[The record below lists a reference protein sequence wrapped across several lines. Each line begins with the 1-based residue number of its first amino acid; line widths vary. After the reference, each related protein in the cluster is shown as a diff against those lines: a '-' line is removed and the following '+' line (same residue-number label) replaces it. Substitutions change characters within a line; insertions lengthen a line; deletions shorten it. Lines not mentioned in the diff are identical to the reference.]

1 MNLINL
7 FSSIN
12 LKEILQRL
20 PDAVLVVDES
30 GRIIWNNREAEFL
43 FNIDT
48 TAEVDYYFDD
58 FVSKGIELANQ
69 SASRRTPVIAGAVTQ
84 DEREFFIEM
93 NASQVEDQLVITV
106 RDVTAMTK
114 VLANAEKTGRL
125 NKDKNILLT
134 KLTND
139 FKSPLQSIVGFS
151 NALLDGL
158 GGEITEKQDKYVRII
173 QKNAH
178 ELLYFMDKFFEFS
191 KAESNLVQ
199 FDIKTFDVAS
209 VVQDVIKSNQ
219 NLTKPKNLEV
229 IIDVEELANKKITTD
244 ESVLKTALQNIFET
258 STKLTERGSIT
269 IKLFNPEMET
279 VIQRGVKVINKA
291 ENTSY
296 LQISIK
302 DSGMGLKESELEGIF
317 EPYSQIDKMN
327 KKNFVRSIS
336 LGTVKTLVNR
346 LHGTVWVQSEVM
358 KGTTFNIIL
367 PVEKGIIL
375 EDE

>member
-1 MNLINL
+1 
-7 FSSIN
+7 
-12 LKEILQRL
+12 
-20 PDAVLVVDES
+20 
-30 GRIIWNNREAEFL
+30 
-43 FNIDT
+43 
-48 TAEVDYYFDD
+48 
-58 FVSKGIELANQ
+58 
-69 SASRRTPVIAGAVTQ
+69 
-84 DEREFFIEM
+84 
-93 NASQVEDQLVITV
+93 
-106 RDVTAMTK
+106 
-114 VLANAEKTGRL
+114 
-125 NKDKNILLT
+125 
-134 KLTND
+134 
-139 FKSPLQSIVGFS
+139 
-151 NALLDGL
+151 
-158 GGEITEKQDKYVRII
+158 
-173 QKNAH
+173 
-178 ELLYFMDKFFEFS
+178 MDKFFEFS

>member
-346 LHGTVWVQSEVM
+346 LHGTVWVQSEIM

>member
-58 FVSKGIELANQ
+58 FVSKGIELTNQ

>member
-20 PDAVLVVDES
+20 PDAVLVADES